1 MPNWIIHNIWAKK
14 AGIDLSI
21 ANMVN
26 RVIDYG
32 LNWALND
39 ISSEN
44 QKDNDPIILKQLRFF
59 HKKDKEKKYTEENLY
74 VKAFY
79 LHHLLDFFRETR
91 VNIYEIELVFQM
103 FLEEKISGFIE
114 MLDIEGKILNFDK
127 EINELFQLLR
137 ENKKELYSDLKGKYL
152 LDLEK

>member
-59 HKKDKEKKYTEENLY
+59 HKKDKEKKYTEENLFI
-74 VKAFY
+74 KAFY

-91 VNIYEIELVFQM
+91 VNINEIELVFQM

-137 ENKKELYSDLKGKYL
+137 ENKKEFFSDLKGKYL
-152 LDLEK
+152 FDLEK